1 MAATTP
7 QKSPVSTTSD
17 VPNANTTKA
26 GGKGRFKETITTIST
41 ALPIIGAVGTAGV
54 WLAANFYT
62 GEVEVTPDRPFNSL
76 EVRVSDK
83 KGQETVFHTPSFQL
97 MPGQYHLEVTVDSQH
112 KQHFD
117 VKTSFHKH
125 QKIAVHVPVSNQTSL
140 NNASGAAAVTAVP
153 GALGLFTTPKAPQTA
168 APQPVPAPSV
178 ASSAPGT
185 IGTLVTAGDGNPQAA
200 LQESDF
206 NASSTA
212 GKKHWWQVWK
222 KGSSQR

>member
-7 QKSPVSTTSD
+7 QKSPVSTPPD
-17 VPNANTTKA
+17 APNTNAAKA

-62 GEVEVTPDRPFNSL
+62 GEVEITPDRPFNSL

-125 QKIAVHVPVSNQTSL
+125 QKLAVHVPVSSQTSL
-140 NNASGAAAVTAVP
+140 NSTTGVTSFTTAPGVLGVFATPKTPQAVTA
-153 GALGLFTTPKAPQTA
+153 
-168 APQPVPAPSV
+168 PSV
-178 ASSAPGT
+178 TSSAPGA
-185 IGTLVTAGDGNPQAA
+185 IGAVVTTSESSPQAE
-200 LQESDF
+200 LQASET
-206 NASSTA
+206 NASSI
-212 GKKHWWQVWK
+212 GSKKHWWQVWK
-222 KGSSQR
+222 RNSSQH